1 LDLNKKSNK
10 QQVLISCFH
19 HWTELQGVEL
29 DGEPAAVCSQHRQHE
44 GLPLLLVHTHSF
56 PVRSELGQ
64 APSSIVAAV
73 AVVEH
78 MSPWLAG
85 ALVPSAHYAD
95 A

>member
-64 APSSIVAAV
+64 APLIDRGSGGGGGAHVS
-73 AVVEH
+73 
-78 MSPWLAG
+78 LAG
-85 ALVPSAHYAD
+85 GGTGALGTLC
-95 A
+95 